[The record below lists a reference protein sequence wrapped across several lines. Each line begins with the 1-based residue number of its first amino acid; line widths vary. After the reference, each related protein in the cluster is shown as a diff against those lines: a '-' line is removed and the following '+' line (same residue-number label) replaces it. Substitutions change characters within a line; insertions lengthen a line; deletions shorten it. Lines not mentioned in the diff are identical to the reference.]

1 MRLVFRAAFIAVI
14 VSILSAAGALAEP
27 SLSVDRAT
35 GSASDVFTFSAAG
48 FEPGT
53 VLKGKYVAP
62 NGREYGFTE
71 GYGEKSF
78 IAGADGTW
86 SYGFT
91 PSSSPYGGATAGGWT
106 MTFCLAQDATKCWT
120 SEFNI
125 DGGLTRGM
133 GGDAGSP
140 GY

>member
-1 MRLVFRAAFIAVI
+1 MRILLFAIVIAAI
-14 VSILSAAGALAEP
+14 VSVLSAGATSAAP
-27 SLSVDRAT
+27 AVSVDRTT
-35 GSASDVFTFSAAG
+35 GSASDTYTFSGTG

-78 IAGADGTW
+78 IAGADGSW
-86 SYGFT
+86 QYSFT
-91 PSSSPYGGATAGGWT
+91 PASSPYGGATAGTWT
-106 MTFCLAQDATKCWT
+106 MTFCLAQDAATCWS
-120 SEFNI
+120 SEFKV
-125 DGGLTRGM
+125 DGGTTRGM
-133 GGDAGSP
+133 GGDPGSG